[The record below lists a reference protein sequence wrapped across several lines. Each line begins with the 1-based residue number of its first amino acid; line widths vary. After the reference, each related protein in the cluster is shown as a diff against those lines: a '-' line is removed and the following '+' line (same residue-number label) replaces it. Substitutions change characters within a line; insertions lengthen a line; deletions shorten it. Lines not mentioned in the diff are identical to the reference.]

1 MGIPSGSVNVSERRD
16 IEDQL
21 REAEGRF
28 RTLVEHAT
36 DGIFIAGV
44 DGRYQDVNPA
54 GCAMLGYSRDEML
67 TLSMSD
73 ILAPEETAR
82 LGGEVERLL
91 GGSTIRSQWRFRRK
105 DGSCFFGEVSG
116 RSLPDSRLLG
126 VLRDVAERKHVEAR
140 LRESE
145 ARYRLIVENQTE
157 FIVKWLPDGTRT
169 FVNEHYCRLF
179 GLTEE
184 ECIGSNFLPLVA
196 PEHRGQIHQRLASLT
211 PGHAEFTE
219 EHVSY
224 APAGPRWQQWTTRG
238 IFDENNRLIELLS
251 TGRDITERKVAEGRL
266 LESQTHLLASQRI
279 AGVGSWEMDITSVDD
294 LARNP
299 IRWSAECHRLL
310 GYGSGDV
317 EMSSAAFYRRVH
329 PDDRQRVRE
338 AFHYAVGQ
346 GSRYS
351 IEHRILLE
359 DGTERIL
366 HQQAEQVLDPITGVP
381 VKFIGTTQD
390 ITDRVRLE
398 EQLRQSQKMQAIG
411 QLAGG
416 VAHDFNNLLTVI
428 NGYSEMLLMDR
439 DESDPTRHELA
450 AIRDAGERA
459 EQLTRQLLLFSRKA
473 VFEPRELDVNDLVQR
488 VGVMLRRL
496 ISEDIEL
503 LLTLAPSVPA
513 IKADAN
519 QLEQVVMNLALN
531 GRDAMERNGRL
542 SITTDVASFDDAFC
556 RAHPEYRPGRFV
568 QLTVE
573 DNGCGMTPQ
582 TKAHLFEPFFTT
594 RGPGKG
600 TGLGLATVYGIV
612 QESRGFITVASDVGA
627 GTRMSVFLPSLD
639 RPAVRSPA
647 PTVEGEVL
655 TGDETVLLVEDED
668 AVRSVATVALT
679 LHGYRVMAAGNGQAA
694 LQLLQRV
701 HDTVHLLVTDVVM
714 PDMSGGQLAEAIR
727 ARYPSCRVLF
737 MSGYNE
743 DEALRHGQFGRNAA
757 FLQKPFT
764 PVILAR
770 KVRETLDQSG

>member
-1 MGIPSGSVNVSERRD
+1 MGIPFDSLNVSERRA

-21 REAEGRF
+21 RDAEGRF

-44 DGRYQDVNPA
+44 DGRYLDVNPS
-54 GCAMLGYSRDEML
+54 GCAMLGYTRDEML
-67 TLSMSD
+67 SLSMSD
-73 ILAPEETAR
+73 VVAPEETAR
-82 LGGEVERLL
+82 LGGEVKRLL
-91 GGSTIRSQWRFRRK
+91 SGSTIRSEWRFRRK

-116 RSLPDSRLLG
+116 CGLPELRLLG
-126 VLRDVAERKHVEAR
+126 VLRDISERKRVEER

-184 ECIGSNFLPLVA
+184 ECIGTSFLPLIA
-196 PEHRGQIHQRLASLT
+196 PEHHDAIRERVAALT
-211 PGHAEFTE
+211 PDHAEFTE

-224 APAGPRWQQWTTRG
+224 ALSGPSWQQWTNRG
-238 IFDENNRLIELLS
+238 IFDEHNRLVEMLS
-251 TGRDITERKVAEGRL
+251 TGRDITERKIAEDKL
-266 LESQTHLLASQRI
+266 LQSQTHLLASQRI
-279 AGVGSWEMDITSVDD
+279 AGVGSWEMHITSVTD
-294 LARNP
+294 LMRNP

-310 GYGSGDV
+310 GYEADDV

-329 PDDRQRVRE
+329 PDDRQRVRA
-338 AFHYAVGQ
+338 AFRQAISRR
-346 GSRYS
+346 SRYS

-366 HQQAEQVLDPITGVP
+366 HQQAEQLLDPIKGVP

-459 EQLTRQLLLFSRKA
+459 AQLTRQLLLFSRKA
-473 VFEPRELDVNDLVQR
+473 VFEPCELDVNDLVQR

-503 LLTLAPSVPA
+503 RLTLAPSVPA
-513 IKADAN
+513 IQADAN

-531 GRDAMERNGRL
+531 GRDAIEQNGRL
-542 SITTDVASFDDAFC
+542 SITTDIASFDDAFC

-573 DNGCGMTPQ
+573 DNGCGMTAQ

-594 RGPGKG
+594 RTPGKG

-612 QESRGFITVASDVGA
+612 QESRGFITVASEVGG

-639 RPAVRSPA
+639 RPVLRSPA
-647 PTVEGEVL
+647 LTVESEVL
-655 TGDETVLLVEDED
+655 NGYENVLLVEDED
-668 AVRSVATVALT
+668 AVRSVATLALS
-679 LHGYRVMAAGNGQAA
+679 LHGYRVIPADSGPAA
-694 LQLLQRV
+694 LGLLEGV
-701 HDTVHLLVTDVVM
+701 HDTLDLLVTDVVM
-714 PDMSGGQLAEAIR
+714 PEMSGGTLADAICTR
-727 ARYPSCRVLF
+727 FPSCRVLF

-743 DEALRHGQFGRNAA
+743 DLAVSHGKLGRNDA

-764 PVILAR
+764 PLTLAR
-770 KVRETLDQSG
+770 KVRETLDQPR